1 MSTEPIGAHA
11 VVLGAGMAGLLTA
24 RILADLYDEVIVI
37 DRDDLPAGAQGRLG
51 VPQGA
56 HAHALLAR
64 GVQLLDELFPGFTAD
79 LVADGAT
86 VGDVLGD
93 VRMSFSGHRLS
104 RSTTGLTALSVSR
117 PFLEAHVRAR
127 VEQLGTVTLLQ
138 RCDVLGL
145 VAASDRRRIV
155 GVRLL
160 RRRDHSAEE
169 LMATDTV
176 VDATGRL
183 SRAPAWLDA
192 LGIDAARED
201 RVEVGL
207 AYASRRYRL
216 DRTALGGDIA
226 IIHGLTPDRPRG
238 GVVAALESG
247 TGLLT
252 LAGLGDDRPP
262 TDPDRFVEF
271 ARSLAESDIYD
282 AIRHAEPLDDP
293 VPFRFP
299 ASVRRRYEQHR
310 KIPDGFAC
318 LGDSFCCLNPVYGQG
333 MTLAT
338 QSAVALGRHLR
349 RHRRLRPRWLHH
361 DLAAVVEPA
370 WQMVTGADRA
380 LPDVPGRPSAGQRL
394 VGRYVGR
401 LHAAATTDPEL
412 SAAFVRVSGL
422 VDPPR
427 ALLRPSIARRVLAR
441 RPDGG
446 SWPRRSRSRRH
457 PTLDG

>member
-24 RILADLYDEVIVI
+24 RVLADLYEEVTVI
-37 DRDDLPAGAQGRLG
+37 DRDAWPGGPQLRRG

-56 HAHALLAR
+56 HTHALLAR

-93 VRMSFSGHRLS
+93 VRMSLSGHRLR
-104 RSTTGLTALSVSR
+104 RSTTGLTAVSVSR

-127 VEQLGTVTLLQ
+127 VEQLGAVSFLE
-138 RCDVLGL
+138 RGDVVGL
-145 VAASDRRRIV
+145 VTSSDRRRIA

-169 LMATDTV
+169 LIATETV
-176 VDATGRL
+176 IDATGRL
-183 SRAPAWLDA
+183 SRTPAWLQTLGLDA
-192 LGIDAARED
+192 PGED

-216 DRTALGGDIA
+216 DRAALGGDIA
-226 IIHGLTPDRPRG
+226 IIHGLSPDQPRG

-247 TGLLT
+247 IGLVT
-252 LAGLGDDRPP
+252 LAGIGYDRPP
-262 TDPDRFVEF
+262 TDPDLFVEF
-271 ARSLAESDIYD
+271 ARSLADPDIHD

-299 ASVRRRYEQHR
+299 SSVRRRYEHHR
-310 KIPDGFAC
+310 AIPDDFAC

-333 MTLAT
+333 MTLAA

-349 RHRRLRPRWLHH
+349 RHRRLRPRQLHH
-361 DLAAVVEPA
+361 ELAAVVEPA
-370 WQMVTGADRA
+370 WQMVTGADLA
-380 LPDVPGRPSAGQRL
+380 LPGVPGHPSASQRL
-394 VGRYVGR
+394 LGRYVRR

-412 SAAFVRVSGL
+412 AAAFVRVSGL
-422 VDPPR
+422 VDRPQ
-427 ALLRPSIARRVLAR
+427 ALLRPSIARRVLTR
-441 RPDGG
+441 RPDNAVGI
-446 SWPRRSRSRRH
+446 SS
-457 PTLDG
+457 